1 MKGFW
6 STSIFTS
13 GSGII
18 APLKEETNRA
28 RAEFHKKSLM
38 LLEQERSSYKNKVRA
53 LDLIELRM

>member
-6 STSIFTS
+6 RTSIFTS
-13 GSGII
+13 GPGII
-18 APLKEETNRA
+18 APLKEETKSA

-38 LLEQERSSYKNKVRA
+38 LLEQERSSYENKVRA